1 VPVVNGMTARIV
13 MWARCWD
20 RSGIHSTAFPGRA
33 GRRRAGKKPGHS
45 AQDDVIYDV
54 ELEGEERTDRNVCAT
69 ERLFAGEGI
78 ESSLSELLFCAGH
91 SSRTLDGEEAA

>member
-1 VPVVNGMTARIV
+1 
-13 MWARCWD
+13 
-20 RSGIHSTAFPGRA
+20 
-33 GRRRAGKKPGHS
+33 
-45 AQDDVIYDV
+45 V